1 MRKSLAATG
10 LAALIGI
17 AVFGSKPVQSQDPVL
32 KTPKDVTARMER
44 RVKRTFVPGEI
55 IVKKKIVAGTPSMVP
70 AVRLQAMG
78 LDSQP
83 RQTSG
88 GELIYRITPAIT
100 GAMTSPQKLRDKTM
114 DAVKALRASP
124 EVQYAQPNFVLH
136 ITEVVPNDHEF
147 PLQWHYLLN
156 GTGPGRSPGGIN
168 LPRVWETN
176 KGSASVVVA
185 VIDTGILPNHPD
197 ITGSPNLLPGFD
209 MISDAARAN
218 DGDGRDPNPTD
229 TGDAVAAGECGNG
242 EPLLPES
249 SSWHGTHVAGTIGVG
264 KTDNGVGVAGI
275 NWQIKV
281 APVRVLGKCGGSTSD
296 INDAIRWAA
305 GLPVPGVPA
314 NPSKARVINMSL
326 GAPAPCSDS
335 PSTQSAIDDAVAAG
349 VLVVVAAGNDAQD
362 AAGSFP
368 ASCANV
374 VSVAASDFRGHLA
387 DRYSNFGPSVT
398 IMAPGGDVDRDDNHD
413 GRPDGVLS
421 MVDGGYAFYNGTSM
435 AAPHVAGV
443 AALWLAKEPALTP
456 AQVRT
461 RLRETAL
468 PRSSADCP
476 RPCGAG
482 LLDASAPGVRVSALP
497 ATIDLQAG
505 RSTTLTAR
513 VTRAGA
519 PLAGVSVHFS
529 SSNPGV
535 TQVDPATA
543 TTNASGQASA
553 TVRGLSAG
561 AASVRAEA
569 EGVSTETP
577 VQVSAVRVP
586 DLEVPGVLALAA
598 VLLALSAR
606 RSHLERRRGRR

>member
-1 MRKSLAATG
+1 MRKAVVALG
-10 LAALIGI
+10 LAALIVI
-17 AVFGSKPVQSQDPVL
+17 AAFGSKPVRGQDPIVR
-32 KTPKDVTARMER
+32 TPKDVVARMER
-44 RVKRTFVPGEI
+44 RVKRTFVAGEI
-55 IVKKKIVAGTPSMVP
+55 IVKKKTIAGALQMVP
-70 AVRLQAMG
+70 AARLREMG
-78 LDSQP
+78 VDGEP
-83 RQTSG
+83 RRTSG
-88 GELIYRITPAIT
+88 GELIYRMAPAISAALA
-100 GAMTSPQKLRDKTM
+100 GPQQLHDKTM
-114 DAVKALRASP
+114 DMVKALRARP
-124 EVQYAQPNFVLH
+124 EVLYAQPNFVLH
-136 ITEVVPNDHEF
+136 IADVVPSDHEY
-147 PLQWHYLLN
+147 PLQWHYLMN

-168 LPRVWETN
+168 LPKVWETN

-209 MISDAARAN
+209 MISEATRAN
-218 DGDGRDPNPTD
+218 DGDGRDPDPTD
-229 TGDAVAAGECGNG
+229 TGDAVAPGECGGG

-275 NWQIKV
+275 NWQVKV

-349 VLVVVAAGNDAQD
+349 VTVVVAAGNDAQD

-387 DRYSNFGPSVT
+387 ERYSNFGPSVT
-398 IMAPGGDVDRDDNHD
+398 IMAPGGDVERDDNHD

-443 AALWLAKEPALTP
+443 VALWVAKEPGLAP

-468 PRSSADCP
+468 PRSSAECP
-476 RPCGAG
+476 KPCGAG
-482 LLDASAPGVRVSALP
+482 LLDASAPSVRVSASP

-505 RSTTLTAR
+505 QSTTLTAR
-513 VTRAGA
+513 VTRSGAPPAGA
-519 PLAGVSVHFS
+519 AVRFS

-535 TQVDPATA
+535 TVDPATA
-543 TTNASGQASA
+543 TANASGQASA
-553 TVRGLSAG
+553 TVKGLSAG
-561 AASVRAEA
+561 GASVRTEA
-569 EGVSTETP
+569 EGASTETP

-586 DLEVPGVLALAA
+586 DLEASGVLALAA

-606 RSHLERRRGRR
+606 RSYLERGRGRP